1 MKNRTTLPVKNRIF
15 ICTLAAVVLLGAL
28 GVRIGYWQIIR
39 GEQMRKEATLQ
50 QTRDRAIT
58 SKRGTIYD
66 RNGKEL
72 AVSASVELVAV
83 APPEIAKNKGGAEI
97 VAKHLSDI
105 LELSYDD
112 VYDQVTKKLSYV
124 TIARKVEKVK
134 TDQIR
139 ALKTQEETKKI
150 FNGVYLEE
158 DTKRY
163 YPFGHF
169 ASHLIGFTGTD
180 NQGLYGIEAALDDE
194 LSGVAG
200 RIISVKNAA
209 GSDMPFQYEQ
219 KYDSQDGLNVT
230 LTIDETIQH
239 FAEKHLQ
246 QAVEE
251 NKPAQ
256 GAFAIVMAP
265 KTGEI
270 YAMTSKPDYDLN
282 APFTIMSAEAQ
293 ALVDA
298 ETDDEKRSKLRSE
311 ALALQWRN
319 KAVSDTYEPGSVF
332 KILTAAMAL
341 EEGVATI
348 HDTFNCPGYTMVGA
362 VRINCWKTV
371 GHGHEIFKEGLQNS
385 CNPVFMELGKRL
397 GRDAFFK
404 YFTDFGL
411 TSPTG
416 IAVGSEGESVYYTAK
431 YLNETELATSAF
443 GQSFQ
448 ITPMQLITAVAATV
462 NGGNLMRP
470 HIVKSLSDSQGN
482 VVKTYEP
489 ELVRQV
495 VSAQTSAIMR
505 DFTEGVVAY
514 GTGKGAQVKGYDI
527 GGKTGT
533 SEKRPRNQGKYVAS
547 FIGMAPADDPELICL
562 VAIDEPTGDLYQGS
576 QIAAPVV
583 RNILEDTLGYLGVEK
598 HFDASEDL
606 SQQIVPEVRNFDVK
620 KAAESVAALGFGYQ
634 VIGDAETVEEQLPKP
649 GASLAKG
656 STILLYTTGNTIEQV
671 QLPDFKGQTL
681 ADVRAQLKELGLNL
695 EILGATDDSCVV
707 QKQEPA
713 GGMMVNPATTVRVE
727 FIYMAGD

>member
-1 MKNRTTLPVKNRIF
+1 MKNRTNMSIKKRIF
-15 ICTLAAVVLLGAL
+15 ICTLTVVVLLGAL

-39 GEQMRKEATLQ
+39 GEQMRKEAMLQ

-72 AVSASVELVAV
+72 AVSASVELVSV
-83 APPEIAKNKGGAEI
+83 SPVEIKKNEGEEI
-97 VAKHLSDI
+97 VAHHLADI
-105 LELSYDD
+105 LELEYDE
-112 VYDQVTKKLSYV
+112 VYEKVTKNLSYV
-124 TIARKVEKVK
+124 TIARKVEKTK

-139 ALKTQEETKKI
+139 ALKAAEDTKDY
-150 FNGVYLEE
+150 FTGVYLEE

-209 GSDMPFQYEQ
+209 GSDMPFQYEE
-219 KYDSQDGLNVT
+219 KYDSQDGMNVT

-251 NKPAQ
+251 NQPAQ

-270 YAMTSKPDYDLN
+270 YAMTTKPDYDLN
-282 APFTIMSAEAQ
+282 SPFTIVSAEKQ
-293 ALVDA
+293 AEIDA
-298 ETDDEKRSKLRSE
+298 EPDEEKKGKLRSA

-319 KAVSDTYEPGSVF
+319 KAVGDTYEPGSVF

-341 EEGVATI
+341 EEGVASI
-348 HDTFNCPGYTMVGA
+348 HDTFDCPGYTMVGA
-362 VRINCWKTV
+362 IRINCWKTV
-371 GHGHEIFKEGLQNS
+371 GHGHENFKEGLQNS

-404 YFTDFGL
+404 YFANFGL

-416 IAVGSEGESVYYTAK
+416 IELGGEGESVYYTAP

-448 ITPMQLITAVAATV
+448 ITPMQLISAVSATV

-470 HIVKSLSDSQGN
+470 YIVKSLSDSEGN
-482 VVKTYEP
+482 IVKTFEP
-489 ELVRQV
+489 ELVRRV
-495 VSAQTSAIMR
+495 VSAQTSATLR

-514 GTGKGAQVKGYDI
+514 GTGKSAQIKGYAI

-533 SEKRPRNQGKYVAS
+533 SEKRPRNQRKYVAS

-576 QIAAPVV
+576 QIAAPVA
-583 RNILEDTLGYLGVEK
+583 RNILEDTLGYLGIEK
-598 HFDASEDL
+598 HFDASEDT
-606 SQQIVPEVRNFDVK
+606 SQQIVPEVRNLSVTE
-620 KAAESVAALGFGYQ
+620 AAQAVAALGFGYQ
-634 VIGDAETVEEQLPKP
+634 VIGENETVDEQLPKP

-656 STILLYTTGNTIEQV
+656 STVLLYTAGSEIEQV
-671 QLPDFKGQTL
+671 TVPDFAGQTL
-681 ADVRAQLKELGLNL
+681 AEVRTQLKELGLNL
-695 EILGATDDSCVV
+695 EILGATDDSCIV

-713 GGMMVNPATTVRVE
+713 GGSNVNPATTVRVE
-727 FIYMAGD
+727 FIYMGGD

>member
-1 MKNRTTLPVKNRIF
+1 MKNRTNMGIKNRIF
-15 ICTLAAVVLLGAL
+15 ACTLVVVLLLGVL
-28 GVRIGYWQIIR
+28 GVRIGYWQLIR
-39 GEQMRKEATLQ
+39 GEEMRKEAMLQ

-72 AVSASVELVAV
+72 AVSASVELVSV
-83 APPEIAKNKGGAEI
+83 SPVEIKKNEGEEI
-97 VAKHLSDI
+97 VAHHLADI
-105 LELSYDD
+105 LELEYDD
-112 VYDQVTKKLSYV
+112 VYAMVTKNLSYV
-124 TIARKVEKVK
+124 TVARKVEKTK

-139 ALKTQEETKKI
+139 ALKTAEDTKEY
-150 FNGVYLEE
+150 FSGVYLEE

-163 YPFGHF
+163 YPFGNF

-180 NQGLYGIEAALDDE
+180 NQGLYGIEAAMNDE

-200 RIISVKNAA
+200 RVISVKNAA

-219 KYDSQDGLNVT
+219 KYESQDGLNVT

-270 YAMTSKPDYDLN
+270 YAMVTKPDYDLN
-282 APFTIMSAEAQ
+282 APFTLVSEEKKAEIE
-293 ALVDA
+293 A
-298 ETDDEKRSKLRSE
+298 ETDEEKRSKMRSD

-319 KAVSDTYEPGSVF
+319 KAVGDTYEPGSVF

-341 EEGVATI
+341 EEGVVTP
-348 HDTFNCPGYTMVGA
+348 HDTFNCPGFMMIGN

-371 GHGHEIFKEGLQNS
+371 GHGHENFKEGLQNS
-385 CNPVFMELGKRL
+385 CNPVFMELGNRV
-397 GRDAFFK
+397 GREAFFR
-404 YFTDFGL
+404 YFANFGL
-411 TSPTG
+411 TQPTG
-416 IAVGSEGESVYYTAK
+416 IELGGEGESVYYTAQ
-431 YLNETELATSAF
+431 YLNATELATSAF

-448 ITPMQLITAVAATV
+448 VTPMQLITAVSAV
-462 NGGNLMRP
+462 INGGNLMRP
-470 HIVKSLSDSQGN
+470 YVVKSLSDSEGN

-495 VSAQTSAIMR
+495 VSAETSAIMR

-514 GTGKGAQVKGYDI
+514 GTGKSAQIKGYAI

-533 SEKRPRNQGKYVAS
+533 SEKRPRNQRKYVAS

-576 QIAAPVV
+576 QIAAPVA

-598 HFDASEDL
+598 HFDADEDT
-606 SQQIVPEVRNFDVK
+606 SQVIVPEVRNLNTTEAA
-620 KAAESVAALGFGYQ
+620 KAVAELGFGYQ
-634 VIGDAETVEEQLPKP
+634 IIGDAETVDEQLPKP

-656 STILLYTTGNTIEQV
+656 STVLLYTTGSEIQQV
-671 QLPDFKGQTL
+671 TVPDFTGQTL
-681 ADVRAQLKELGLNL
+681 ADVRAQMQDSGLNL
-695 EILGATDDSCVV
+695 EIIGATDDSCVV
-707 QKQEPA
+707 QKQAPA
-713 GGMMVNPATTVRVE
+713 GGTSVNPATTVRVE
-727 FIYMAGD
+727 FVYMGGD